1 MTSKPCFLAPYLVE
15 NTTSEWPLPG
25 WTAGSSKEKTLWT
38 RPRRQRFL
46 TINRVESCRYFKPIP
61 KGYTVY
67 LCISYKD
74 TSNLVISISL
84 AFAVNEINQIP
95 LKCWSMKQW
104 KKCGQ
109 PWLPSLR
116 FLKHTRT
123 VNMVMTWGWSSQ
135 LGAHPASQ
143 HHKKEALRIKR
154 DIASGKLT

>member
-74 TSNLVISISL
+74 TSNLVTSISL
-84 AFAVNEINQIP
+84 AFAVAEINQTP
-95 LKCWSMKQW
+95 FKCWSMKQW
-104 KKCGQ
+104 RKCAQ
-109 PWLPSLR
+109 LWLPSLR

-123 VNMVMTWGWSSQ
+123 VNIGDDLGMVI
-135 LGAHPASQ
+135 PAWCTPC
-143 HHKKEALRIKR
+143 KPAP
-154 DIASGKLT
+154 